1 MTSIITED
9 AVVPISKIELLP
21 KVVNSFYKEESNSS
35 IDRIVP
41 DISNNNNNTNISK
54 SNYKVTKFDITN
66 SNSINSNMTSQ
77 NIF

>member
-1 MTSIITED
+1 MSSISADD
-9 AVVPISKIELLP
+9 AVVPILKIELLP
-21 KVVNSFYKEESNSS
+21 KVVDYFYKEYSS

-54 SNYKVTKFDITN
+54 SNYKVTKFDITY
-66 SNSINSNMTSQ
+66 SNSINSIMTSQ

>member
-1 MTSIITED
+1 MSSISADD
-9 AVVPISKIELLP
+9 AVVPILKIELLP
-21 KVVNSFYKEESNSS
+21 KVIDSFYKEDSS

-54 SNYKVTKFDITN
+54 SNYKVTNFDITY
-66 SNSINSNMTSQ
+66 SNSINSIMTSQ